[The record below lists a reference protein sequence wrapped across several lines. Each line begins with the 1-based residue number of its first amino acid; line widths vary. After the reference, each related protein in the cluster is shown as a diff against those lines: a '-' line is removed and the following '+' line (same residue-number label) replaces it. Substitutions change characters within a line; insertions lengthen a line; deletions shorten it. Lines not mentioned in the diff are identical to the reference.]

1 MRRRSLYLVLP
12 MLVAL
17 VALACSSGK
26 RPTLEDASPSATV
39 PAPTE
44 SPAGSDAIVT
54 PIPSGL
60 PEATIT
66 ASSDSLPNIN
76 VLSIPDPKEYPEGSN
91 PGALRFTYEPRSP
104 WTKTNFNKRAVPL
117 LEFYS
122 GGPLPDG
129 ILPLDDPQFETII
142 EADGW
147 ITESEPLMVFV
158 HDGIVKGYPL
168 QVMLWHEIANDTIG
182 DLPILVSY

>member
-1 MRRRSLYLVLP
+1 MRRRLHYSVVLLV
-12 MLVAL
+12 VAF

-26 RPTLEDASPSATV
+26 QPTLEGASPSATIPV
-39 PAPTE
+39 PTE
-44 SPAGSDAIVT
+44 SSAGSDATET
-54 PIPSGL
+54 PTPPGL
-60 PEATIT
+60 TEATTT
-66 ASSDSLPNIN
+66 ASNDSLANLN

-117 LEFYS
+117 VEFYS

-142 EADGW
+142 EADEW
-147 ITESEPLMVFV
+147 ITEPEPIMVFV

-168 QVMLWHEIANDTIG
+168 QVMVWHEIANDIIG